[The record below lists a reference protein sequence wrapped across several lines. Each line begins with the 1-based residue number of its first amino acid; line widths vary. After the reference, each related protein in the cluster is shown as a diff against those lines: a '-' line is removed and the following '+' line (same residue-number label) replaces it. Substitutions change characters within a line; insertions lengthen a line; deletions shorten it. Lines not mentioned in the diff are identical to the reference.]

1 MGFLLLKG
9 VSYYSREFLNISTFP
24 TYTVFYNLLTTG
36 YTVIPFYIN
45 YCHSPGT
52 GTIRGP
58 PLHIALRG
66 QAWQT
71 PISES
76 LRDVSFINAS
86 VKSYAP
92 ELRLGRLSLHSPYCC
107 CLHGVQPVH
116 DGLASLLAYTKSSV
130 SPTAH
135 RISSTCT
142 SRGATCDHAGVEG
155 MHSVDICKARNIAE
169 APCQSPG

>member
-1 MGFLLLKG
+1 ML
-9 VSYYSREFLNISTFP
+9 YSWFPITQGSSNILMSP
-24 TYTVFYNLLTTG
+24 PYTVCYNLLTTG
-36 YTVIPFYIN
+36 YTFSID
-45 YCHSPGT
+45 YCLSPGT

-86 VKSYAP
+86 VKSYVP
-92 ELRLGRLSLHSPYCC
+92 ELRLVRLSLHNPYCF

-116 DGLASLLAYTKSSV
+116 DGLTSLLAYVKSSV

-135 RISSTCT
+135 PISSTCT
-142 SRGATCDHAGVEG
+142 SRGATCYRTQRCRRHAQWRH
-155 MHSVDICKARNIAE
+155 M
-169 APCQSPG
+169 